1 MLREKAMRKI
11 LMTTLCLFVFLIAS
25 ILSSFKNDSETVIST
40 VTLTDPVY
48 QTVYLLDDEERLVR
62 YQLEILDDSME
73 ERVQQIFDSMRIDS
87 SVSIPTF
94 FHKFIPSDTTLLDF
108 HVDGKTLILNLS
120 SSLFTGSSYL
130 EEVIVEA
137 LTYSVTSIPDI
148 DGLTLQVE
156 GMTVTALPQ
165 TKIMIP
171 QVLTKGYGINKDFDF
186 TSLFGITKVT
196 TYYYETLDNMNYY
209 VPVTKYINDDKDK
222 IKIIIE
228 NLSSKY
234 IHEANLSSYLSEAT
248 KLLDYRYSNDVMVL
262 NFNEAIFDA
271 NQKILE
277 EVVYSIAGS
286 VFANYDAS
294 SVVFQVNGHDF
305 LTKSKKDIEQS
316 KKLVYNH

>member
-25 ILSSFKNDSETVIST
+25 ILSSFKNDSETVVSA

-62 YQLEILDDSME
+62 YQLEILDDSIE

-87 SVSIPTF
+87 DVSIPTF

-108 HVDGKTLILNLS
+108 HVNGKTLILNLS
-120 SSLFTGSSYL
+120 ASLFTGSSYL

-156 GMTVTALPQ
+156 GITVTALPQ
-165 TKIMIP
+165 TKIIIP
-171 QVLTKGYGINKDFDF
+171 QVLTKEYGINKDFDF
-186 TSLFGITKVT
+186 TSLMGVTKVT
-196 TYYYETLDNMNYY
+196 TYYYETLNNMNYY

-248 KLLDYRYSNDVMVL
+248 KLLDYHYSNDVMVL

-305 LTKSKKDIEQS
+305 LTKSKKDIE
-316 KKLVYNH
+316 

>member
-25 ILSSFKNDSETVIST
+25 ILSSFKNDSETVVST

-87 SVSIPTF
+87 DVSIPTF

-108 HVDGKTLILNLS
+108 HVNGKTLILNLS
-120 SSLFTGSSYL
+120 ASLFTGSSYL

-156 GMTVTALPQ
+156 GITVTALPQ
-165 TKIMIP
+165 TKIIIP
-171 QVLTKGYGINKDFDF
+171 QVLTKEYGINKDFDF
-186 TSLFGITKVT
+186 TSLMGVTKVT
-196 TYYYETLDNMNYY
+196 TYYYETLNNMNYY

-248 KLLDYRYSNDVMVL
+248 KLLDYHYSNDVMVL

-305 LTKSKKDIEQS
+305 LTKSKKDIE
-316 KKLVYNH
+316 